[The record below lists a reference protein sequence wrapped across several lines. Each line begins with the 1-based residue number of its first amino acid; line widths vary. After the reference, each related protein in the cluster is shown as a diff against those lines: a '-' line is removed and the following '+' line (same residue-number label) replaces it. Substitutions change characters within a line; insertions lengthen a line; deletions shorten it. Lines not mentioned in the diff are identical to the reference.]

1 MMPIVIAPNSV
12 LAQQART
19 VAKIDGEIKKLIEEM
34 KESLA
39 AARDPQGVGLAAP
52 QVGRDL
58 QIFLAKPTEKSPY
71 LVFINPRI
79 LEIKERTKTYTRK
92 RKVKGKMEKLEGCL
106 SIPSIW
112 GPVLR
117 SPTLTLSYL
126 DENGAKHTKKF
137 SGFLATIIQH
147 EMDHL
152 GGVLF
157 PKRVLEQKGKLYK
170 SRKDKEGKDI
180 FEEINI

>member
-12 LAQQART
+12 LASKARE
-19 VAKIDGEIKKLIEEM
+19 VKKIDKEIKDLISEM
-34 KESLA
+34 KQTLA

-52 QVGRDL
+52 QVGKDL
-58 QIFLAKPTEKSPY
+58 RIFMAKPTEKSPY
-71 LVFINPRI
+71 LVFINPKI
-79 LEIKERTKTYTRK
+79 LEIKERTKTYTRS
-92 RKVKGKMEKLEGCL
+92 RKIKGKMEKLEGCL

-117 SPTLTLSYL
+117 SPTLSLSYM
-126 DENGAKHTKKF
+126 DEKGVPHTKKF
-137 SGFLATIIQH
+137 TGFLATIIQH

-152 GGVLF
+152 NGVLF
-157 PKRVLEQKGKLYK
+157 PKRVLEQKGRLYK
-170 SRKDKEGKDI
+170 SHKDEKNQDV